1 MALTLIII
9 VGIYMKKILVVDDD
23 RVLLNFIAKMLRKE
37 GHKVVTAEEGF
48 AALNILTK
56 FIPDVMFIDFIMPN
70 IDGDKLC
77 QIARKIR
84 GMENCYIVF
93 ITAAATE
100 LDFDYN
106 SVGADAC
113 IAKGSFESVTRY
125 ILSAIK
131 ESEIP
136 QKNRSHKR
144 IMGLEAINARQVT
157 KELLVR
163 HRHLQTILESVA
175 QGILEVQS
183 NKIVYANSAAI
194 NFFSKPYEEIITSYP
209 PDLFTADVRS
219 KIEAV
224 MKPANGL
231 SKFNEQDLP
240 LELNGRQVL
249 IKALP
254 IGKEPTSILLITD
267 VTQKKRLESKF
278 NELRKLEAIG
288 TLAGGIAHDINNLLM
303 GIQGNTSIMLLDIEK
318 GSRYY
323 NSVKNIERCVNKG
336 SRLTAKLLGFA
347 RGGKYNVKNINL
359 NKLVEKNRYLFE
371 NRNRMINLHRE
382 YKDKLWEV
390 EADEAQIEQVLTTIF
405 INAYQ
410 SITGTSGDIHIKTEN
425 IVLENDFAKQ
435 FEVEPGKYIKL
446 SLKDN
451 GIGISEPDKQRI
463 FEPFFTTKKIG
474 DSTGLG
480 LAAAFGIIKNH
491 YGVISF
497 TSEKDKGTTFNIYLP
512 SIMQ

>member
-1 MALTLIII
+1 
-9 VGIYMKKILVVDDD
+9 MKKILVVDDD
-23 RVLLNFIAKMLRKE
+23 RVLLNFIAKTLRKE
-37 GHKVVTAEEGF
+37 GHEVVTAGESFE
-48 AALNILTK
+48 ALNILTK
-56 FIPDVMFIDFIMPN
+56 FIPDIMFIDFIMPN

-77 QIARKIR
+77 QITRKMR

-93 ITAAATE
+93 ITAAAAE
-100 LDFDYN
+100 LDFDYTR
-106 SVGADAC
+106 VGADAC

-125 ILSAIK
+125 ILAAIK

-136 QKNRSHKR
+136 QKNRRNKT
-144 IMGLEAINARQVT
+144 IMGLESINARQVT
-157 KELLVR
+157 KELLLR
-163 HRHLQTILESVA
+163 HRHLQTILESMA

-183 NKIVYANSAAI
+183 GKVVYVNSAAL
-194 NFFSKPYEEIITSYP
+194 NLFGKPYEEIITSYP
-209 PDLFTADVRS
+209 PDLFKDDVRS
-219 KIEAV
+219 KIEAA
-224 MKPANGL
+224 MKPENSL
-231 SKFNEQDLP
+231 PEFNEQDLHV
-240 LELNGRQVL
+240 ELNGRQVL

-254 IGKEPTSILLITD
+254 IGKEPTAILLITD

-278 NELRKLEAIG
+278 NEFRKMEAIG

-303 GIQGNTSIMLLDIEK
+303 GIQGNTSIMLLDIQK
-318 GSRYY
+318 GSRNYD
-323 NSVKNIERCVNKG
+323 SVKNIEKCVSKG
-336 SRLTAKLLGFA
+336 SKLTRKLLGFA

-371 NRNRMINLHRE
+371 NRNRMINFYRE
-382 YKDKLWEV
+382 YKDELWEV
-390 EADEAQIEQVLTTIF
+390 EADEAQIEQALTTIF
-405 INAYQ
+405 INACQ

-435 FEVEPGKYIKL
+435 FEVEPGKYVKL

-491 YGVISF
+491 YGVINF
-497 TSEKDKGTTFNIYLP
+497 TSEKNKGTTFNIYLP
-512 SIMQ
+512 SIT